1 MGSKPAG
8 GGGQPIQRYQPAQ
21 PEAAPERKKKP
32 GTRTASMYAG
42 AITEQ
47 RQEQMAQVARK
58 QLLGQ

>member
-1 MGSKPAG
+1 
-8 GGGQPIQRYQPAQ
+8 
-21 PEAAPERKKKP
+21 
-32 GTRTASMYAG
+32 MYAG